1 MCDKCDIDGVLR
13 EKGLAR
19 TGAREAVFS
28 VLAEAGRP
36 LTVKEVLSGVRR
48 TGSIDK
54 VTAYRTLHTF
64 EEVGAVRR
72 VSVGDGVIRY
82 GLALLP
88 FHPPHAHFV
97 CSKCR
102 VVSCLEG
109 ASTRRL
115 VGAAR
120 KLTDQRP
127 EDVSVVLVGTCSR
140 CAK

>member
-1 MCDKCDIDGVLR
+1 MCDKCDIGGVLR

-19 TGAREAVFS
+19 TGTREAVFA
-28 VLAEAGRP
+28 VLAEANRP

-54 VTAYRTLHTF
+54 ATAYRTLHTF

-72 VSVGDGVIRY
+72 VPVGDGVTRY
-82 GLALLP
+82 GLALMP

-102 VVSCLEG
+102 VVSCVEG
-109 ASTRRL
+109 LSTRRL
-115 VGAAR
+115 MGAAR
-120 KLTDQRP
+120 KVTDERP

-140 CAK
+140 CSK